1 MSTDASLSA
10 QARFARQAM
19 QLDVFVEGAWN
30 WQVPAP
36 LLPEAALWAGAA
48 QLRLQAGTFSDQD
61 GALLAWLLR
70 LCRRAVQAGVQV
82 DGSGLPDSMR
92 KLLELAL
99 AVPPQAQTHSAQG
112 PGFFVS
118 LGLITLHV
126 WSDLPRALHFTGEIT
141 QSLWRLLRGRTRLRR
156 RDFLWL
162 IEASGPRALPIA
174 SLISFLV
181 GTILAYMGAVQLAQ
195 FGAQIYIA
203 DLVAIGMVREI
214 GALMT
219 GVILAGRTG
228 ASYAAQLGTMQ
239 VNEEID
245 AYRTLGLSP
254 IDYLVLPRLLALLLM
269 VPLLTLYAGVV
280 GIVAGMLVATTV
292 FGVGLREYFN
302 ETVIALSWSHI
313 LIGMF
318 KGTVYGALVA
328 FSGCWRGMDC
338 GRSAQAVGEATTSAV
353 VTSILL
359 ITVSASLLTIL
370 FQRLGL

>member
-1 MSTDASLSA
+1 MNPPAAPCRVEFQLQAAQLCVVCTGHWDWQSA
-10 QARFARQAM
+10 A
-19 QLDVFVEGAWN
+19 
-30 WQVPAP
+30 PA
-36 LLPEAALWAGAA
+36 LPAEAQWAGAQSV
-48 QLRLQAGTFSDQD
+48 QLQSSASEDD
-61 GALLAWLLR
+61 GALLAWLLSLAR
-70 LCRRAVQAGVQV
+70 VAQHKGLAVDTHA
-82 DGSGLPDSMR
+82 LPDAIR
-92 KLLELAL
+92 RLLDLAL
-99 AVPPQAQTHSAQG
+99 AVQPQAAPHAAEG
-112 PGFFVS
+112 PKFFAS
-118 LGLITLHV
+118 LGLIALHV
-126 WSDLPRALHFTGEIT
+126 WRDLPLALNFLGEI
-141 QSLWRLLRGRTRLRR
+141 SLSFWHLLQGKARFRK
-156 RDFLWL
+156 RDLLWL
-162 IEASGPRALPIA
+162 LEANGPRALPIS

-228 ASYAAQLGTMQ
+228 AAYAAQIGTMQ

-245 AYRTLGLSP
+245 AYRSLGLSP
-254 IDYLVLPRLLALLLM
+254 IDYLVLPRLIALVLM

-280 GIVAGMLVATTV
+280 GILAGMLVATTV
-292 FGVGLREYFN
+292 FGVGLREYLH
-302 ETVIALSWSHI
+302 ETILALSWTHI

-328 FSGCWRGMDC
+328 FAGCWRGMDC

-359 ITVSASLLTIL
+359 ITVAASVLTIL
-370 FQRLGL
+370 FQRLGW

>member
-1 MSTDASLSA
+1 MNTTTAPRHVDYVPQNARLRVCCTGHWDWLS
-10 QARFARQAM
+10 
-19 QLDVFVEGAWN
+19 
-30 WQVPAP
+30 PAP
-36 LLPEAALWAGAA
+36 ALPDISLLNQCKTLHLEAATCTEAE
-48 QLRLQAGTFSDQD
+48 
-61 GALLAWLLR
+61 GALLAWLLK
-70 LCRRAVQAGVQV
+70 LCRAAQAQGLSI
-82 DGSGLPDSMR
+82 DTGALPDKIR
-92 KLLELAL
+92 RLLDLAL
-99 AVPPQAQTHSAQG
+99 AVPPGTAPHASTD
-112 PGFFVS
+112 PGFLAS
-118 LGLITLHV
+118 LGLVSLRIYRE
-126 WSDLPRALHFTGEIT
+126 LPGALGFLGEIS
-141 QSLWRLLRGRTRLRR
+141 QSVWRLLCGRARFRR

-162 IEASGPRALPIA
+162 LESSGPRALPIS

-228 ASYAAQLGTMQ
+228 AAYAAQLGTMQ

-245 AYRTLGLSP
+245 AYRSLGLSP
-254 IDYLVLPRLLALLLM
+254 IDYLVLPRILALLLM

-280 GIVAGMLVATTV
+280 GILAGMLVATTV
-292 FGVGLREYFN
+292 FGVGLREYFH
-302 ETVIALSWSHI
+302 ETVITLSWAHI

-328 FSGCWRGMDC
+328 FSGCWRGMAC

-370 FQRLGL
+370 FQRLGW

>member
-1 MSTDASLSA
+1 MNPSPDHSHATFERQDTLLQVRLS
-10 QARFARQAM
+10 
-19 QLDVFVEGAWN
+19 GSWS
-30 WQVPAP
+30 WSAP
-36 LLPEAALWAGAA
+36 SPGLPEEPLWAG
-48 QLRLQAGTFSDQD
+48 LSGVRLTAEGISESD
-61 GALLAWLLR
+61 GALLAWLISFS
-70 LCRRAVQAGVQV
+70 RAASARGLTL
-82 DGSGLPDSMR
+82 DSGGLPEGTQR
-92 KLLELAL
+92 LLALAL
-99 AVPPQAQTHSAQG
+99 AVPPRTDHPTDAA
-112 PGFFVS
+112 PGFFAS
-118 LGLITLHV
+118 LGLIALHL
-126 WSDLPRALHFTGEIT
+126 WADLPRALRFTGEIT
-141 QSLWRLLRGRTRLRR
+141 QSFGRLLVGKARFRR
-156 RDFLWL
+156 RDLLWL
-162 IEASGPRALPIA
+162 IEANGPRALPIS

-228 ASYAAQLGTMQ
+228 AAYAAQIGTMQ

-254 IDYLVLPRLLALLLM
+254 VDYLVLPRLIALVLM

-280 GIVAGMLVATTV
+280 GIGAGMLIATTV
-292 FGVGLREYFN
+292 FGVGIREYLH
-302 ETVIALSWSHI
+302 ETVLALSWTHI

-328 FSGCWRGMDC
+328 FAGCWRGMEC

-359 ITVSASLLTIL
+359 ITVSASVLTIL
-370 FQRLGL
+370 FQRLGW

>member
-1 MSTDASLSA
+1 MSTAPSASRVEFDH
-10 QARFARQAM
+10 QNT
-19 QLDVFVEGAWN
+19 QLRVRCTGTWN
-30 WQVPAP
+30 WQTPSP
-36 LLPEAALWAGAA
+36 DMPEETLWAGLSGVLVVAEEF
-48 QLRLQAGTFSDQD
+48 TEVDS
-61 GALLAWLLR
+61 ALLAWLLKFFR
-70 LCRRAVQAGVQV
+70 LAADHKLAVDTQ
-82 DGSGLPDSMR
+82 GLPEGMQ

-99 AVPPQAQTHSAQG
+99 AVPIRTDHPSDAA
-112 PGFFVS
+112 PGFFAS
-118 LGLITLHV
+118 LGLIAQRL
-126 WSDLPRALHFTGEIT
+126 WSDLPLALAFTGEIV
-141 QSLWRLLRGRTRLRR
+141 LAFGRVLSGKARFRK
-156 RDFLWL
+156 RDLLWL
-162 IEASGPRALPIA
+162 IEANGPRALPIS

-228 ASYAAQLGTMQ
+228 AAYAAQIGTMQ

-245 AYRTLGLSP
+245 ALRTLGISP
-254 IDYLVLPRLLALLLM
+254 VEYLVLPRLLALILM

-280 GIVAGMLVATTV
+280 GIGAGMLIATLV
-292 FGVGLREYFN
+292 FGVGIREYLH
-302 ETVIALSWSHI
+302 ETVLALSWTHI

-328 FSGCWRGMDC
+328 FAGCWRGMQC

-359 ITVSASLLTIL
+359 ITISASVLTIL
-370 FQRLGL
+370 FQRLGW